1 MCFFSLY
8 LTAEGLEK
16 LEAGYNL
23 EVMVGAPLRFYLFCK
38 IDDAVGNGNTFKVL
52 FTVEIILNPSWQCR
66 HQPCCFKV
74 LFCFMSWRLTF
85 YT

>member
-23 EVMVGAPLRFYLFCK
+23 EVMVGAPVKFYLFCK
-38 IDDAVGNGNTFKVL
+38 IDDAVVMGT
-52 FTVEIILNPSWQCR
+52 
-66 HQPCCFKV
+66 
-74 LFCFMSWRLTF
+74 RLRRSLR
-85 YT
+85 